1 MNYDSRRTLDSG
13 SDAGS
18 IPASSIFER
27 TCEFLIR
34 KFFFWTQICGK
45 IIKVRKTGGYRGNEQ
60 RKDK

>member
-18 IPASSIFER
+18 IPASSICYLQNCIFER

-34 KFFFWTQICGK
+34 KFFFWTQIYGRIS
-45 IIKVRKTGGYRGNEQ
+45 IIRAL
-60 RKDK
+60 

>member
-34 KFFFWTQICGK
+34 KFFFWTQIYGRIS
-45 IIKVRKTGGYRGNEQ
+45 IIRAL
-60 RKDK
+60 